1 MNTDAINNAIAP
13 LQDTVKAI
21 YLSVD
26 DLKVAASILYN
37 AYVDD
42 PLFIDIFQAEKEGYE
57 SRRINITYLFGTRNV
72 KKK

>member
-26 DLKVAASILYN
+26 DLF
-37 AYVDD
+37 
-42 PLFIDIFQAEKEGYE
+42 PLPHIAHAGD
-57 SRRINITYLFGTRNV
+57 TRGWV
-72 KKK
+72 